1 MKMKRYI
8 SILLVLLPLLP
19 SCHKEAPA
27 EEPQKDTAF
36 VSIHPFVTKAQ
47 MGTNALLAWSEGD
60 AVSILGDASDTP
72 AEFTLCF
79 GAGYSVASF
88 EGIAP
93 AGEKYIVC
101 SPSDAKCDGE
111 TYRGKLS
118 TQVKHS
124 VPVQPLGS
132 LPLWGETRDLSSVS
146 LECICGILKID
157 LKGSVALKSIT
168 LDAGKAVSGE
178 FMYNIKAKLFAMI
191 GGANVIIMDAS
202 NTELIDG
209 KAIPF
214 HFILPPGEYEDITLT
229 IVDADGETYYVTVDD
244 TVQIKPGAFTNLT
257 YDLKDF

>member
-8 SILLVLLPLLP
+8 SFLLVLLPLLP

-36 VSIHPFVTKAQ
+36 VSIHSFVTKAQ
-47 MGTNALLAWSEGD
+47 IGTNALPAWSEGD
-60 AVSILGDASDTP
+60 AVSVLGDASDTP
-72 AEFTLCF
+72 AEFSLRT

-93 AGEKYIVC
+93 AGEKFIVC
-101 SPSDAKCDGE
+101 SPSDARCDGE
-111 TYRGKLS
+111 VFRGKLS

-132 LPLWGETRDLSSVS
+132 LPLWGETSDLSSVS

-157 LKGSVALKSIT
+157 LKGSVSLKTVT

-202 NTELIDG
+202 NTELIDS

-214 HFILPPGEYEDITLT
+214 YFILPPGEYEDITLT

-244 TVQIKPGAFTNLT
+244 TVQIDAGTFTSLS

>member
-8 SILLVLLPLLP
+8 SLLLVLLPLLP

-36 VSIHPFVTKAQ
+36 VSIHSFATKAQ
-47 MGTNALLAWSEGD
+47 IGTNAIPSWSEGD

-72 AEFTLCF
+72 AEFTLRS

-93 AGEKYIVC
+93 DGERFIVC

-111 TYRGKLS
+111 TFRGKLS
-118 TQVKHS
+118 TQVTHS
-124 VPVQPLGS
+124 MPVQPLGA

-146 LECICGILKID
+146 LECLCGILSIN
-157 LKGSVALKSIT
+157 LKGNVALKSVT

-178 FMYNIKAKLFAMI
+178 FIYNIKAKLFAMI
-191 GGANVIIMDAS
+191 GGSNVIIMDAS
-202 NTELIDG
+202 RTGLIES
-209 KAIPF
+209 KEIPF

-229 IVDADGETYYVTVDD
+229 IVDADDETYYITVDD
-244 TVQIKPGAFTNLT
+244 TIQIDPGVFSSLS
-257 YDLKDF
+257 YDLKDY

>member
-8 SILLVLLPLLP
+8 SFLLVLLPLLP
-19 SCHKEAPA
+19 SCHKDAPA
-27 EEPQKDTAF
+27 EEPQKDIAF
-36 VSIHPFVTKAQ
+36 VSIHPFTTKAQ
-47 MGTNALLAWSEGD
+47 ISTNALPAWSEGD
-60 AVSILGDASDTP
+60 AVSILGDASDES
-72 AEFTLCF
+72 AEFVIRS

-93 AGEKYIVC
+93 AGEKFVVC

-124 VPVQPLGS
+124 VPIQPLGS

-146 LECICGILKID
+146 LECICGILTVN
-157 LKGSVALKSIT
+157 LKGSVSLKTIT

-191 GGANVIIMDAS
+191 GGASVIIMDAS
-202 NTELIDG
+202 KTGLMEN

-229 IVDADGETYYVTVDD
+229 IEDADGETYYITVDD
-244 TVQIKPGAFTNLT
+244 TVQIKAGAYSSLT

>member
-1 MKMKRYI
+1 MKMKRYL
-8 SILLVLLPLLP
+8 SFLLIMLPLF
-19 SCHKEAPA
+19 SCHKENA
-27 EEPQKDTAF
+27 EVEPRKEIAF
-36 VSIHPFVTKAQ
+36 VSIHSFATKAQ
-47 MGTNALLAWSEGD
+47 IGTNALPAWSEGD
-60 AVSILGDASDTP
+60 AVSVLGDASDTP
-72 AEFTLCF
+72 AEFSLRT

-88 EGIAP
+88 EGIVP

-124 VPVQPLGS
+124 VPVQPLGA

-146 LECICGILKID
+146 LECLCGILRVN

-191 GGANVIIMDAS
+191 GAANVIIMDAS
-202 NTELIDG
+202 RTALLEN

-229 IVDADGETYYVTVDD
+229 IVDSDDETYYVTVDD
-244 TVQIKPGAFTNLT
+244 TVQIDAGTFTSLS
-257 YDLKDF
+257 YDLNDF